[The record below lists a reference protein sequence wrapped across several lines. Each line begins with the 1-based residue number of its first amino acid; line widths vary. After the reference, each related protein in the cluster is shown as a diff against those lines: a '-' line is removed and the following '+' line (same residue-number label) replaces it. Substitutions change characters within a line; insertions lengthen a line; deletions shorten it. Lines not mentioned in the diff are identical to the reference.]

1 MDKIINKSL
10 LTGEKL
16 MRDLNL
22 KSQNLLIVLVYH
34 LLNIVGEFKNLEK
47 QVISNICLEMN

>member
-1 MDKIINKSL
+1 MNKIINKSL

>member
-47 QVISNICLEMN
+47 QVISNMCLEMN

>member
-1 MDKIINKSL
+1 MNKIINKSL

-34 LLNIVGEFKNLEK
+34 LLKIVGEFKNLEK

>member
-1 MDKIINKSL
+1 MNKIINKSL
-10 LTGEKL
+10 LTGEKP

-34 LLNIVGEFKNLEK
+34 LLKIVGEFKNLEK